1 MLTSR
6 KLVGMTITGAS
17 IHYKL
22 VQNLRPA
29 IVIVEEAGEVL
40 EPDLLAALTPGLQ
53 HLILIGDHKQ
63 LRPQVDTYKLRT
75 KFKFDL
81 SLMERLINNNFPY
94 KTLRTQNRM
103 RPEFSKLLLD
113 IYPGLE
119 DNLSRV
125 NLNQPLSCISKSM
138 YFWSHKI
145 PEKSARSYTNQEEVL
160 RVTQLAKFLL
170 MNKVQPSEISILAAY
185 QGQATIIRKELKKL
199 SNADPVLFQGNGKD
213 NFISTNT
220 IDMFQGDENKYIIV
234 SLVRSNDKGQI
245 GFLKELN
252 RRCVAQSRAKCG
264 MYIVGNLETLS
275 FHPMPWAPL
284 IKGMSEQ
291 VRPSSLPQPI

>member
-1 MLTSR
+1 
-6 KLVGMTITGAS
+6 MTITGAS

-40 EPDLLAALTPGLQ
+40 EPDLVAALTPGLQ

-113 IYPGLE
+113 IYPGLK

-185 QGQATIIRKELKKL
+185 QG
-199 SNADPVLFQGNGKD
+199 
-213 NFISTNT
+213 
-220 IDMFQGDENKYIIV
+220 
-234 SLVRSNDKGQI
+234 
-245 GFLKELN
+245 
-252 RRCVAQSRAKCG
+252 
-264 MYIVGNLETLS
+264 
-275 FHPMPWAPL
+275 
-284 IKGMSEQ
+284 
-291 VRPSSLPQPI
+291 